1 MRVVQLI
8 FLLVMLI
15 GIPVVCV
22 WAIVDHVK
30 HGKNRPRRGSGG
42 GGGGVGGALMELDRL
57 TARPSVEHV
66 VEARSLVLRR
76 EDDEGDGKDPPKS
89 PLAPQVSHPEVG
101 RRVLPDLS

>member
-1 MRVVQLI
+1 VEEAIPMKILELI
-8 FLLVMLI
+8 FLLAVLI

-22 WAIVDHVK
+22 WAMVDHLK

-66 VEARSLVLRR
+66 VEAQSLVLRR
-76 EDDEGDGKDPPKS
+76 EDDEGDGNDPPKS
-89 PLAPQVSHPEVG
+89 PLAPPSESP
-101 RRVLPDLS
+101 